1 MLTIKMDEIEILE
14 AIKQLKVK
22 DGNKYDVN
30 LVKSE
35 FQKPIKLEKGSWS
48 PKIKLKNKEVLLL
61 SSGPKLSEYK
71 KEIEKFIIRKK
82 PYVIALNTRVKINKK
97 LINLYVVC
105 NPLKLMAEA
114 EQYKNI
120 SSPLVL
126 PVSLI
131 SNKVREK
138 LKKIKILNFGVGLK
152 DSSFKFYNSCS
163 NIPKL
168 YTVAYALSIAASGKA
183 KRIFLA
189 GFDGYQKNDRRLKII
204 DEIFNNYSKAI
215 GTVPVIAVTPS
226 IYNIQKKSIYTL

>member
-1 MLTIKMDEIEILE
+1 MLTIQMDEIEMLD
-14 AIKQLKVK
+14 AIKQLKKK

-35 FQKPIKLEKGSWS
+35 FQKPIKLYKGNWS
-48 PKIKLKNKEVLLL
+48 PKNKIKNKEVLLL
-61 SSGPKLSEYK
+61 SSGPKLNEYK
-71 KEIEKFIIRKK
+71 KEIEKFITLKK
-82 PYVIALNTRVKINKK
+82 PFVIALNTQVKINKK
-97 LINLYVVC
+97 LIDLHVAC

-114 EQYKNI
+114 QQYKNI
-120 SSPLVL
+120 TSPLVV
-126 PVSLI
+126 PVSLL
-131 SNKVREK
+131 SNQIKEK
-138 LKKIKILNFGVGLK
+138 LKKVKILDFGVGLK
-152 DSSFKFYNSCS
+152 DNSFKFYNSCS

-204 DEIFNNYSKAI
+204 DEIFHNYSSAI